1 MHLTKDEEKML
12 SGGHGEAYKRAMEIL
27 VKMGDYTGAERM
39 VPVSWADLTT
49 FSGIGGGHGDSP
61 DNDMYHYIQDFDDL
75 CVQENA
81 RFKCP
86 ITLADAGS
94 PERNEK
100 MAKLGALLIP
110 SAGASSPHDIFPLP
124 LFGQYVTP
132 GATNINTYCNSLL
145 GARGNNEG
153 PIGVHM
159 AALTGRTPE
168 YGYLLDENRRAKTLV
183 EVKNDVPLDNY
194 IDWAVLGFYISKTL
208 STHYWDVPIITGID
222 PVGVSSDDVI
232 SFCASMN
239 NPGSITLFLI
249 EGLSPEGRTKEQALA
264 GAKPKE
270 TITVGKK
277 EIQSIYDTY
286 PPTGNRPEIVTLRYP
301 LSLQRL
307 FDIARLVEGKKVHK
321 DVSFSVDL
329 TLTAKI
335 VAEKLGL
342 RKVLEDAGVFVAE
355 RQGQVMWNGKMMDPW
370 VDARRLGIKTM
381 VTDSLKDCNAI
392 CQQEIDMVLLPT
404 MEQIV
409 KTALTGK
416 VEV

>member
-1 MHLTKDEEKML
+1 MRLTKEEEKML
-12 SGGHGEAYKRAMEIL
+12 SGGYGEAYRRAMEIL
-27 VKMGDYTGAERM
+27 VKMGEYAGAKRM

-61 DNDMYHYIQDFDDL
+61 DNDMYHYIQEFDDL
-75 CVQENA
+75 CVRENA
-81 RFKCP
+81 RFRCP

-94 PERNEK
+94 PERNQK
-100 MAKLGALLIP
+100 MARLGARLI
-110 SAGASSPHDIFPLP
+110 SAAGASSPHDIFPLP
-124 LFGQYVTP
+124 LFGQYVAP
-132 GATNINTYCNSLL
+132 GATNINTFCNSML

-168 YGYLLDENRRAKTLV
+168 YGYLLDENRRARTLF
-183 EVKNDVPLDNY
+183 EVKVPLRNY
-194 IDWAVLGFYISKTL
+194 INWAVLGFYISKTL
-208 STHYWDVPIITGID
+208 STHYWDVPLITGIN

-249 EGLSPEGRTKEQALA
+249 EGLSPEGYTKEQAL
-264 GAKPKE
+264 GGEKPKE
-270 TITVGKK
+270 TFVVGEK
-277 EIQSIYDTY
+277 EMQSIYDTY
-286 PPTGNRPEIVTLRYP
+286 PPTGNKPDIVTLRYP
-301 LSLQRL
+301 LTMQRL
-307 FDIARLVEGKKVHK
+307 FDVARMVEGKKVHK
-321 DVSFSVDL
+321 DISFSVDL
-329 TLTAKI
+329 TLAAKI
-335 VAEKLGL
+335 VADKLGL
-342 RKVLEDAGVFVAE
+342 RKVLEDAGVLVAE
-355 RQGQVMWNGKMMDPW
+355 RQGQVRWREKIIDPW
-370 VDARRLGIKTM
+370 TDARREGIKTM

-416 VEV
+416 VEA